1 MRKIN
6 IEDKIIFE
14 NNHYIVLVKDEG
26 ILSQEDSSGD
36 PDMVNLLKDYLKE
49 KYQKPGNVY
58 VGLIHRL
65 DRRVLGLM
73 VFGKTSKGSSR
84 ISEAIR
90 NKEFKKTYLAIV
102 KGRISGSKTLVNKLE
117 KSDNK
122 SFKAIESNDGKES
135 ILEYNVIKN
144 IKIDNTDF
152 SILKINLLTGRFNQI
167 RSQLSI
173 NGTPIIN
180 DFKYGYDGKNYDDHL
195 GLFCIE
201 LAFPDPVT
209 KEIEDY
215 KISKDYLPFKEY
227 INYEDIL

>member
-152 SILKINLLTGRFNQI
+152 
-167 RSQLSI
+167 
-173 NGTPIIN
+173 
-180 DFKYGYDGKNYDDHL
+180 
-195 GLFCIE
+195 
-201 LAFPDPVT
+201 
-209 KEIEDY
+209 
-215 KISKDYLPFKEY
+215 
-227 INYEDIL
+227 